1 MVQQLNAKD
10 VKEKILKF
18 LEDNGPNLPVQVAKH
33 MNMNSIFASA
43 FLSEMAS
50 DGMIRISDMK
60 VGGSPLYY
68 PGSKVAL
75 LENFMNALGS
85 KEREACLL
93 LKEKGILEDT
103 QQHPAIRV
111 ALRGLKDF
119 AFPFKKDE
127 KIFWRYFLVTEDQVR
142 QRLEKPIVNVEETK
156 ISTAEVTQKPEENKE
171 INQKIEETAQNIII
185 KQEEKNSELDNIN
198 KELEE
203 KKRELEQLKIQLSSQ
218 KETKPETDKKLSK
231 KLKSTKKIKIEDE
244 FLNEIKP
251 LLERKGIEIIN
262 LDSFDKKQV
271 FAKIKKEGQEYIL
284 AAYNKKKVEDE
295 DLIRAHRRA
304 HSHGLNYLILS
315 RGEVS
320 KKTKEAIEAYKRLD
334 SMEKIE

>member
-50 DGMIRISDMK
+50 DGMIKISDMK

-68 PGSKVAL
+68 PNSKIAL
-75 LENFMNALGS
+75 LENFMSALGN

-93 LKEKGILEDT
+93 LKENGILEDST
-103 QQHPAIRV
+103 QHPAIRV

-127 KIFWRYFLVTEDQVR
+127 KIFWRYFLFTEEQVR
-142 QRLEKPIVNVEETK
+142 QRLEKPMPKVEETK
-156 ISTAEVTQKPEENKE
+156 NIILDVSPKIEENKE
-171 INQKIEETAQNIII
+171 INQKIEEKAQDIIV

-198 KELEE
+198 KELEQ
-203 KKRELEQLKIQLSSQ
+203 KKKELEELKIQLSSQ
-218 KETKPETDKKLSK
+218 KEIKPDLDKKLSK
-231 KLKSTKKIKIEDE
+231 KLKSGKKVKIEDE

-251 LLERKGIEIIN
+251 ILEKKGIEIIN
-262 LDSFDKKQV
+262 LDSFDKKQI
-271 FAKIKKEGQEYIL
+271 FAKTKKDGQEYLL
-284 AAYNKKKVEDE
+284 AAYNKKKIEDE
-295 DLIRAHRRA
+295 DLIRAYRRA
-304 HSHGLNYLILS
+304 LSQNLPYFILS

-320 KKTKEAIEAYKRLD
+320 KKTKEAIEAYKKLN
-334 SMEKIE
+334 SMEKLE